1 MDPIDTSTA
10 IAARQRAE
18 ASAEERR
25 LRLVIEAAPNAM
37 VMVDRHGTII
47 LVNTQTERLFGYSRA
62 ELLGQTV
69 EMLVPQRFR
78 ANHAGYRDSF
88 FAHPDARS
96 MGAGRDLH
104 GLRKD
109 GGEVPIEIGLNPLQM
124 PEGDCVLA
132 SIIDITE
139 RLNADKLFRAA
150 QADRLRQSIL
160 DSLPFST
167 IATDVDG
174 LILSANPAAA
184 RLLGYE
190 RRELVGHPILMLHDA
205 GELERRAIELS
216 QQGGGVMPPDFQAI
230 VASGSLGTVDER
242 EWTYLCK
249 GGARLPVNIA
259 ITTLRDDA
267 GKVNGFLAVAYDIT
281 ARMRAEASIRHM
293 AHHDALT
300 GLPNRVLL
308 LDRLEMAIHL
318 AERHKTKLA
327 VLMIDLDHFKRVN
340 DSLGHQIGDLLLLTI
355 SKRLLGSVREVDTVA
370 RLGGDE
376 FVVLLT
382 EVSSRESLVPVIGG
396 LTKAIATAMSLE
408 GHELAVTASIGG
420 CMFAQDGSDASTL
433 LKNADTAMYHAKTAG
448 RSNFQWFTNAMLLRT
463 EEKLA
468 LGTALRR
475 AIENNELAI
484 HYQPKISLAGRC
496 VIGME
501 ALVRWNSAKLGA
513 VSPDRF
519 VPIAEETGLILELG
533 EWVLRTA
540 CRECAGI
547 KRTSGRD
554 LVLAVNVSPRQLQQ
568 KDWTRILQDALRGS
582 GIDPASLEL
591 EITEGMLMQNPE
603 ECIEMLGAIRK
614 LGVAVVVDDFGTGYS
629 SLSYITRFPIDKIK
643 IDRSFVRDLATDAA
657 DAAII
662 NAIIAMAHSLGIR
675 VIAEGVETEQQH
687 HYVLERGCDEA
698 QGFLYSQA
706 VPADRVGALIP
717 MIERQPWAH

>member
-318 AERHKTKLA
+318 AERHKTVEFHPKLS
-327 VLMIDLDHFKRVN
+327 HF
-340 DSLGHQIGDLLLLTI
+340 
-355 SKRLLGSVREVDTVA
+355 
-370 RLGGDE
+370 
-376 FVVLLT
+376 
-382 EVSSRESLVPVIGG
+382 
-396 LTKAIATAMSLE
+396 
-408 GHELAVTASIGG
+408 
-420 CMFAQDGSDASTL
+420 
-433 LKNADTAMYHAKTAG
+433 AG
-448 RSNFQWFTNAMLLRT
+448 
-463 EEKLA
+463 
-468 LGTALRR
+468 
-475 AIENNELAI
+475 
-484 HYQPKISLAGRC
+484 
-496 VIGME
+496 
-501 ALVRWNSAKLGA
+501 
-513 VSPDRF
+513 
-519 VPIAEETGLILELG
+519 
-533 EWVLRTA
+533 
-540 CRECAGI
+540 
-547 KRTSGRD
+547 
-554 LVLAVNVSPRQLQQ
+554 
-568 KDWTRILQDALRGS
+568 
-582 GIDPASLEL
+582 
-591 EITEGMLMQNPE
+591 
-603 ECIEMLGAIRK
+603 
-614 LGVAVVVDDFGTGYS
+614 
-629 SLSYITRFPIDKIK
+629 
-643 IDRSFVRDLATDAA
+643 
-657 DAAII
+657 
-662 NAIIAMAHSLGIR
+662 
-675 VIAEGVETEQQH
+675 
-687 HYVLERGCDEA
+687 
-698 QGFLYSQA
+698 
-706 VPADRVGALIP
+706 
-717 MIERQPWAH
+717 